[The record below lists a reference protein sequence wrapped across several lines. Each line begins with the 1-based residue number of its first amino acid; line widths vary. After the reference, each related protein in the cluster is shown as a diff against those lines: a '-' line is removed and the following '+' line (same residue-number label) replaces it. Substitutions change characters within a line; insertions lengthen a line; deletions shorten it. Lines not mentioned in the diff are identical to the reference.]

1 MKLSGLSPSAGPT
14 MAGIISKSMKAQA
27 QVRADAEA
35 EARPK
40 GQSKLRSDFKS
51 ALDQRLKGA
60 FSNVPQAMKPYL
72 DEAGKFDSDRL
83 PEEAVKELVKLQ
95 TAAEG
100 FESYFVKDLLS
111 KMRPPSMTDEPSPMT
126 TFAKDLMDQTMAD
139 TTAKGRSSI
148 GIGKTVFLSM
158 GEQVAKRG
166 LGTAMITA
174 QKEGK

>member
-1 MKLSGLSPSAGPT
+1 MKLSGLSPASGPT
-14 MAGIISKSMKAQA
+14 MAGIISKSMKAEARIRQE
-27 QVRADAEA
+27 AEA
-35 EARPK
+35 EGKPK
-40 GQSKLRSDFKS
+40 PVGKLRDDFKS
-51 ALDQRLKGA
+51 ALDQRLKGT
-60 FSNVPQAMKPYL
+60 FQNVPEAMKPYL
-72 DEAGKFDSDRL
+72 DESGKFDSDRL

-139 TTAKGRSSI
+139 NTAKGRSSI
-148 GIGKTVFLSM
+148 GIAKTVFLSM

-174 QKEGK
+174 QREGK